1 MGVCQ
6 ECGSCQY
13 PRHGLFLAFGAFW
26 VGGMN
31 INKDDGFTL
40 VEILIAI
47 TIFCFAVLGLAI
59 GTVSVIRTNQTS
71 HLRASAVNLAQARLE
86 ELRAMTSAAFSALSC
101 PSSTPCSDNAVASGV
116 TFRRCLGPVQCRPGN
131 LQKAEL
137 PSRQAGASILAG
149 GMHGIEAKQERHNL
163 DARRGNAGP

>member
-6 ECGSCQY
+6 NCGSCQY
-13 PRHGLFLAFGAFW
+13 PRHCLFLVLAAFW
-26 VGGMN
+26 VSGMN
-31 INKDDGFTL
+31 INKDAGFTL

-86 ELRAMTSAAFSALSC
+86 ELRAMTSAAFSGLSC
-101 PSSTPCSDNAVASGV
+101 PSSTPCSDNATASGV
-116 TFRRCLGPVQCRPGN
+116 TFTRQWWITTNSPV
-131 LQKAEL
+131 
-137 PSRQAGASILAG
+137 AGVNRIDVTVNWMDYASQTLTFTASVP
-149 GMHGIEAKQERHNL
+149 Q
-163 DARRGNAGP
+163 

>member
-1 MGVCQ
+1 
-6 ECGSCQY
+6 
-13 PRHGLFLAFGAFW
+13 
-26 VGGMN
+26 MN
-31 INKDDGFTL
+31 INKAGFTL

-59 GTVSVIRTNQTS
+59 GTVSVIRSNQNS

-116 TFRRCLGPVQCRPGN
+116 TFTRQWSITTNSPV
-131 LQKAEL
+131 
-137 PSRQAGASILAG
+137 AGVNRIDVTVNWSDYANQTLTFTASVP
-149 GMHGIEAKQERHNL
+149 Q
-163 DARRGNAGP
+163 

>member
-86 ELRAMTSAAFSALSC
+86 ELRAMTSTAFSGLSC
-101 PSSTPCSDNAVASGV
+101 PSSTPCSDNATASGV
-116 TFRRCLGPVQCRPGN
+116 TFTRQWRITTNSPV
-131 LQKAEL
+131 
-137 PSRQAGASILAG
+137 AGVNRIDVTVNWMDYASQTLTFTASVP
-149 GMHGIEAKQERHNL
+149 Q
-163 DARRGNAGP
+163 

>member
-6 ECGSCQY
+6 DCRSCQY
-13 PRHGLFLAFGAFW
+13 PRHCLFLVFGAFW

-31 INKDDGFTL
+31 INKGDGFTL

-86 ELRAMTSAAFSALSC
+86 ELRAMTAAAFSALSC

-116 TFRRCLGPVQCRPGN
+116 TFTRRWSITTNSPV
-131 LQKAEL
+131 
-137 PSRQAGASILAG
+137 AGVNRIDVTVNWSDYANQTLTFTASVP
-149 GMHGIEAKQERHNL
+149 Q
-163 DARRGNAGP
+163 

>member
-6 ECGSCQY
+6 NCRSCQY
-13 PRHGLFLAFGAFW
+13 PRLNLFVILSAPY
-26 VGGMN
+26 VSGM
-31 INKDDGFTL
+31 KTKKHDGFTL

-86 ELRAMTSAAFSALSC
+86 ELRAMTSAAFSGLTC
-101 PSSTPCSDNAVASGV
+101 PSSTPCSDSAVASGV
-116 TFRRCLGPVQCRPGN
+116 TFTRQWWITTNSPV
-131 LQKAEL
+131 
-137 PSRQAGASILAG
+137 AGVNRIDVTVNWSDYAPQTLTFTASVP
-149 GMHGIEAKQERHNL
+149 Q
-163 DARRGNAGP
+163 